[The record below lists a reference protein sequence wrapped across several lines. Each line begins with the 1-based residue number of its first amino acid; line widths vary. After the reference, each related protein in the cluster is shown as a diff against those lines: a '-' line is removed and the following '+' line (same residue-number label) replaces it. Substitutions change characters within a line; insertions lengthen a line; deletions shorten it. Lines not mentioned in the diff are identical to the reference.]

1 MEALMAVLRGRKITD
16 PSGIS
21 IDIRAALVTV
31 CLLLS
36 AWLAPAAWAQGDL
49 FTVRDVP
56 VDVTAKS
63 AVAAREQAI
72 AQGHRDALDQLFRRL
87 VPAEQ
92 WRDIPQLPLQDIFA
106 LAVNF
111 SVADERTS
119 DVRYIADFTVR
130 FLGAE
135 VQAYLRRNNIAF
147 AVTRSDP
154 VLVLPVWTDDLGS
167 RVWLDSPWYE
177 FWLWNASDEGL
188 VPLLVP
194 LGDLQDMSSISAGG
208 ALSLNA
214 SMLTPLIER
223 YNAGDLIVTEAR
235 LQGSPEEGSARLI
248 TTSLQFSGAGAARLG
263 EVFDQREG
271 EELEDLMARAA
282 GSLNGEIQEAWKQNN
297 LIAYGNLRAI
307 FVMAYT
313 PDLASWTEIR
323 DRLRRVAAI
332 EQVKIL
338 SVSKSG
344 SGLDIS
350 FAGTE
355 QQLSLAMSRDDLRLA
370 LNADSGW
377 ELSLSEVAQPF
388 PNKEKVGA
396 GPRFPGFS
404 GGEPEPGE
412 HSPPDMLEGSAEP
425 PLGAPNA
432 LGDDV
437 AQ

>member
-56 VDVTAKS
+56 VDVTANS
-63 AVAAREQAI
+63 AVEAREQAI
-72 AQGHRDALDQLFRRL
+72 AQGHRDALDRLFRRL

-130 FLGAE
+130 F
-135 VQAYLRRNNIAF
+135 
-147 AVTRSDP
+147 
-154 VLVLPVWTDDLGS
+154 
-167 RVWLDSPWYE
+167 WYE

-194 LGDLQDMSSISAGG
+194 LGDLQDMSSISADG

-214 SMLTPLIER
+214 SMLTPLTER

-282 GSLNGEIQEAWKQNN
+282 ESLNGEIQEAWKQNN

-313 PDLASWTEIR
+313 PDLASWIEIR

-377 ELSLSEVAQPF
+377 AV
-388 PNKEKVGA
+388 
-396 GPRFPGFS
+396 
-404 GGEPEPGE
+404 EPG
-412 HSPPDMLEGSAEP
+412 
-425 PLGAPNA
+425 
-432 LGDDV
+432 DV
-437 AQ
+437 ARRPSPGPECR